1 MEIIGWV
8 GSFLFAICGAPLA
21 YSAWKNK
28 KSDVDINF
36 LTLWFFGEVLT
47 LVYVLYTEP
56 LLPLIANY
64 VFNILCILIV
74 YWYKLGGNK

>member
-8 GSFLFAICGAPLA
+8 GSFIFSICAVPLA
-21 YSAWKNK
+21 YEAWKTK
-28 KSDVDINF
+28 KVNTNMTFIN
-36 LTLWFFGEVLT
+36 LWFAGEVLT

-64 VFNILCILIV
+64 IFNILCILIV
-74 YWYKLGGNK
+74 YYYKLGGKK

>member
-1 MEIIGWV
+1 MEVIGWI

-28 KSDVDINF
+28 KSEVDILF
-36 LTLWFFGEVLT
+36 LNLWFFGEVLT
-47 LVYVLYTEP
+47 LAYVVYTEP

-64 VFNILCILIV
+64 VFNILCIMVV
-74 YWYKLGGNK
+74 YYYKWRGKK